1 MTFSFVPKTSFL
13 TLSLMVSGFAWAQQP
28 QTVQQGQAP
37 RPHMGQRETPEQAD
51 LRFEQ
56 RLAQHLSLSAAQQN
70 TIHSTRADARVQT
83 KGLHEKMGALNT
95 SLTEAIKSGNEGQID
110 SISQQIAGLH
120 QQQTAIHA
128 KTTAKIYASLT
139 ADQKTKVGDR
149 LGMLGGEGPGFG
161 PGFGRGPGGPGG
173 PGPRGRRGPAQPQ
186 Q

>member
-1 MTFSFVPKTSFL
+1 MTRFL
-13 TLSLMVSGFAWAQQP
+13 TLSLMVSGLALAQTPQVAQQG
-28 QTVQQGQAP
+28 TAP
-37 RPHMGQRETPEQAD
+37 RPHMGGQRETPEQAD

-56 RLAQHLSLSAAQQN
+56 RLAQHLNLSATQQN
-70 TIHSTRADARVQT
+70 TIHTTRADARVQS
-83 KGLHEKMGALNT
+83 KGLHERMGALNT

-110 SISQQIAGLH
+110 KISQDIASLH

-128 KTTAKIYASLT
+128 KTTARIYSTLT
-139 ADQKTKVGDR
+139 AEQKTKVGDR

-173 PGPRGRRGPAQPQ
+173 QGPRGRRGPAPAPVPQ